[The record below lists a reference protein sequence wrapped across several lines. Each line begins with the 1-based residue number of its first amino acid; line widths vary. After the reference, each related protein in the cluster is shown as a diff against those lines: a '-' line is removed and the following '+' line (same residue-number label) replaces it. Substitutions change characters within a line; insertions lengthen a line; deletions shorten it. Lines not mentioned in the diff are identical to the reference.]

1 MSTTQYGRGGGTDEE
16 ALPNGPAAAAILAA
30 GIGCGAVGVLSF
42 AGDASDS
49 IGRMLNIYNPTGTLS
64 GVTTV
69 AIIVWLVLHRMWR
82 TRAIAMGGINVA
94 AFTLL
99 LVGFLLTFPPFM
111 DLLQGK

>member
-1 MSTTQYGRGGGTDEE
+1 
-16 ALPNGPAAAAILAA
+16 
-30 GIGCGAVGVLSF
+30 
-42 AGDASDS
+42 
-49 IGRMLNIYNPTGTLS
+49 
-64 GVTTV
+64 V
-69 AIIVWLVLHRMWR
+69 AIIVWLVAWLVLHRMWR